1 MTAAKK
7 QPAEALERQGGP
19 NRSATLGEPRMAL
32 SKDTTKTEKDN
43 GWRSIGQIA
52 RDIVKEAGK

>member
-7 QPAEALERQGGP
+7 QPAEALERLGGP

-32 SKDTTKTEKDN
+32 NKDTTKPGKDN

-52 RDIVKEAGK
+52 RDILEAQK

>member
-7 QPAEALERQGGP
+7 QPAEALQRLGGP
-19 NRSATLGEPRMAL
+19 NQSATIGEPRMAL
-32 SKDTTKTEKDN
+32 NKDTTKPGKDN

-52 RDIVKEAGK
+52 RDIVEAQK

>member
-7 QPAEALERQGGP
+7 QPAEELAFQGGP
-19 NRSATLGEPRMAL
+19 NQGAITGEPRMAL
-32 SKDTTKTEKDN
+32 NKDTTKPGKDN

-52 RDIVKEAGK
+52 HKLVEARK

>member
-7 QPAEALERQGGP
+7 QPAEELAFQGGP
-19 NRSATLGEPRMAL
+19 NQSAPKGEPRMAL
-32 SKDTTKTEKDN
+32 NKDTTKPEKDN

-52 RDIVKEAGK
+52 RDIVEAQKC